1 MTLREPYDALVVGA
15 GPAGSASAATL
26 ARGGRRVLLLEKDRF
41 PRSKV
46 CGEFLSAAALESL
59 DRLDLRRQ
67 VLDAAER
74 IESGSVHPA
83 SGRAAA
89 FSLPAP
95 GAGLSRRVFDELL
108 ARRAV
113 ALGAEAVFGA
123 RVLRIARERSSFR
136 VRVRTAAGEREIE
149 ARAAIGAWGRWD
161 ALDRSRGGKL
171 AGGRSRFS
179 AWSVDFAPSESLA
192 GQVRLYLFPG
202 GYCGLSRVEG
212 GRVHLAG
219 VVSERVR
226 RALEPGWPAVVV
238 HARRANRALDVDLS
252 TLSEGTGGFLGA
264 GPVFF
269 SAKPTVDDG
278 VLMAGDAAGV
288 IDPFSG
294 EGQAGALASGILA
307 ARAVERGL
315 SGEIPLSSVAS
326 AYSEAWQARFSAGF
340 AWSAAFRRLVL
351 APEAGALAAR
361 IGGGRLARFAIA
373 RLTAQG

>member
-1 MTLREPYDALVVGA
+1 MTPPEPYDALVVGA
-15 GPAGSASAATL
+15 GPAGSAAAATL

-83 SGRAAA
+83 SGRAVA
-89 FSLPAP
+89 FRLPAP
-95 GAGLSRRVFDELL
+95 GAGLSRRVLDELL

-113 ALGAEAVFGA
+113 SLGAEAVFEA
-123 RVLRIARERSSFR
+123 RVLQLAREPSCFR
-136 VRVRTAAGEREIE
+136 ARVKTAAGEREIE

-161 ALDRSRGGKL
+161 ALDRSRTRKL
-171 AGGRSRFS
+171 AGGRNRFS
-179 AWSVDFAPSESLA
+179 AWTVDFAPSESLA

-212 GRVHLAG
+212 GRAHLAG

-226 RALEPGWPAVVV
+226 RALPPGWPAVVA
-238 HARRANRALDVDLS
+238 HARRANRALDFDLS
-252 TLSEGTGGFLGA
+252 TLSEGPCGFLGA

-269 SAKPTVDDG
+269 SAKPTVENG
-278 VLMAGDAAGV
+278 VLMAGDAGGV

-294 EGQAGALASGILA
+294 EGQAGALSSGILA

-315 SGEIPLSSVAS
+315 SGEIPVSSVAS
-326 AYSEAWQARFSAGF
+326 EYAEAWQARFSAGF

-351 APEAGALAAR
+351 APGAGAFAAW
-361 IGGGRLARFAIA
+361 IGGDRLARFAIA
-373 RLTAQG
+373 RLTAHG